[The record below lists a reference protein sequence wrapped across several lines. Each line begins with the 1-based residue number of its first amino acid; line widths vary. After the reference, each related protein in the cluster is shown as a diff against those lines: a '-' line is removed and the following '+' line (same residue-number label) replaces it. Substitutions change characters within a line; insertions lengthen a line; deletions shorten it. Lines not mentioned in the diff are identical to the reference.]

1 MAAES
6 VEKFQPTN
14 GRVVGVLGLAAV
26 LVLMTLGA
34 IEGYPIWGIG
44 LLAVVGVLTWAA
56 VLRPGVQIADDKLV
70 LRNMFVT
77 LAVPLGAIEEVAVRR
92 VLAIRAGDRRYV
104 SPVISRSLRQTL
116 RPKRRDLAGGGLT
129 DEGPDLVAL
138 AARSYPDFVEGR
150 IRVAAAD
157 HRDRLGI
164 KGWSDQQDALAGD
177 VHRELAWPELGALAV
192 AVLVTLVGVVLAL

>member
-1 MAAES
+1 MAAEGI
-6 VEKFQPTN
+6 EKFQPTN

-34 IEGYPIWGIG
+34 IEGYPMWGVG

-77 LAVPLGAIEEVAVRR
+77 QAVPLGAIEEVAVRR
-92 VLAIRAGDRRYV
+92 VLVIRAGDRRYV

-116 RPKRRDLAGGGLT
+116 RPKRRDLAGGGLV

-164 KGWSDQQDALAGD
+164 KGLSDQQDALARD
-177 VHRELAWPELGALAV
+177 VRHDLAWPELGALAV
-192 AVLVTLVGVVLAL
+192 AVLITLVGIVIAL